1 MFKRLIRIIQDGD
14 DTLTFQRLSS
24 NLEMIQPAPSYSRSK
39 GLAELCRAFRPNKP
53 TYLPEEYPDLTN
65 RTAIVTGA
73 NTGIG
78 FHVSKLLYA
87 KNCNVIL
94 VVRTES
100 KGLAASEN
108 IKKEIRNSKGSITV
122 VGGCDFMDLSTVKQV
137 GTEIETVL
145 GDKPLSIIIHNA
157 GLMAPDSL
165 GTSKQG
171 YEAMFSVNV
180 LGPQLLQH
188 FLDPLFLKK
197 DDPLKRIVWVS
208 SGAHFSGFPDYGIS
222 WENPTFEGVP
232 IGKRPHYQT
241 LYGQS
246 KAANIFQAKAWA
258 TTHKVPVEEMGCV
271 SVSCFPGIVKTEL
284 MRNWGFVSNFIA
296 RRLLYDGV
304 YGAYTELYA
313 ALYPKLS
320 TKDQG
325 AYIFPFGEIHDPRE
339 DVKVGL
345 TNGTDLKLW
354 DYVQSTISSFF

>member
-1 MFKRLIRIIQDGD
+1 MV
-14 DTLTFQRLSS
+14 
-24 NLEMIQPAPSYSRSK
+24 QPAPSYSRSR
-39 GLAELCRAFRPNKP
+39 GLGELYRSLRPYKP
-53 TYLPEEYPDLTN
+53 TYLPDEYPDLTN
-65 RTAIVTGA
+65 KTAIVTGA

-78 FHVSKLLYA
+78 FHVSKLLYG
-87 KNCNVIL
+87 KNCNVIS
-94 VVRTES
+94 VVRSES
-100 KGLAASEN
+100 KGLEASAI
-108 IKKEIRNSKGSITV
+108 IKKEVTNSKGSITV
-122 VGGCDFMDLSTVKQV
+122 VSGCDFLDLSTVKQV
-137 GTEIETVL
+137 GTDIKTVL

-157 GLMAPDSL
+157 GLMAPDSR

-188 FLDPLFLKK
+188 FLNPIFLKK

-208 SGAHFSGFPDYGIS
+208 SGAHFSGFPQYGIN

-232 IGKRPHYQT
+232 IAERPNHQT

-246 KAANIFQAKAWA
+246 KAANIFQAKAWS
-258 TTHKVPVEEMGCV
+258 TRHKELVEEIGCV
-271 SVSCFPGIVKTEL
+271 SVSCFPGILKTEL
-284 MRNWGFVSNFIA
+284 LRNWGSVANFVAGCLF
-296 RRLLYDGV
+296 YDGV

-354 DYVQSTISSFF
+354 DYAEGKISPFF

>member
-1 MFKRLIRIIQDGD
+1 M
-14 DTLTFQRLSS
+14 T
-24 NLEMIQPAPSYSRSK
+24 EPAPQYSRSK
-39 GLAELCRAFRPNKP
+39 VLTEYYRAFRPNKP
-53 TYLPEEYPDLTN
+53 TYLPEEYPDLTDKN
-65 RTAIVTGA
+65 AIVTGA

-78 FHVSKLLYA
+78 FYVAKLLYE
-87 KNCNVIL
+87 KNCNVIA
-94 VVRTES
+94 VVRTEA
-100 KGLAASEN
+100 KGLEASAT
-108 IKKEIRNSKGSITV
+108 IKKEIPSSKGSITV
-122 VGGCDFMDLSTVKQV
+122 VSGCDFLDLTTVKQA
-137 GTEIETVL
+137 GEAIKSVL

-157 GLMAPDSL
+157 GLMAPNSL

-188 FLDPLFLKK
+188 FQDPLFLVK

-208 SGAHFSGFPDYGIS
+208 SLAHFSGFKEYGIN

-232 IGKRPHYQT
+232 IGERPGDQT

-258 TTHKVPVEEMGCV
+258 SKHKEKVEEIGCV
-271 SVSCFPGIVKTEL
+271 SVSCFPGILKTEL
-284 MRNWGFVSNFIA
+284 LRDWGYVMKFISSHFFYEA
-296 RRLLYDGV
+296 I

-313 ALYPKLS
+313 ALNPKLT

-325 AYIFPFGEIHDPRE
+325 AYIFPFGEIHDPRD
-339 DVKVGL
+339 DVKLGL

-354 DYVQSTISSFF
+354 GFVQNKISSFY